1 MRRCHGPSMSESAR
15 HVSLE
20 NNFAGLRRNLEIAV
34 LIPCLNEEHGIAGV
48 VEDFRRAL
56 PGASIYVYDNGSTDR
71 TAEVARQAGA
81 IVCQEPRRGKGN
93 VGRRRFAD
101 VEADVY
107 VMVDGDGTYDAG
119 TAPAMVERLLTDHL
133 DMVIATR
140 LDTEGEIFRK
150 GHKAGNQGF
159 ATLIATL
166 FGRQL
171 TDVFSGY
178 RAMTR
183 RFVKSFP
190 GYSTG
195 FEIETELS
203 VHALSLKIPM
213 VEMPAPF
220 GHRAT
225 GSESKLSTFRDGTRI
240 LRIVFYFL
248 KEVRP
253 LLFFTSLAVI
263 LAIISMALAYPVITT
278 YLETGLV
285 PRFPTAILATGVML
299 IAFLF
304 GACGLILDSVAAMRW
319 EAKRSAYLSEPYPP
333 GRRQPD
339 SRLLDH

>member
-1 MRRCHGPSMSESAR
+1 MSDSKGY
-15 HVSLE
+15 VSLE
-20 NNFAGLRRNLEIAV
+20 EDSTTSDRSLEIAV
-34 LIPCLNEEHGIAGV
+34 LVPCLNEEHGIAGV

-56 PGASIYVYDNGSTDR
+56 PGATIYVYDNGSTDR
-71 TAEVARQAGA
+71 TIEVAREAGA
-81 IVCQEPRRGKGN
+81 IVRQEPRRGKGN
-93 VGRRRFAD
+93 VVRRMFAD
-101 VEADVY
+101 VDADIY
-107 VMVDGDGTYDAG
+107 LMVDGDGTYDAR
-119 TAPAMVERLLTDHL
+119 TAPAMITRLLGDHL

-140 LDTEGEIFRK
+140 FDTEGEMFRK
-150 GHKAGNQGF
+150 GHKAGSHGF

-190 GYSTG
+190 GYSSG

-203 VHALSLKIPM
+203 VHALSLRIPM
-213 VEMPAPF
+213 AEMPAPF
-220 GHRAT
+220 GHRAA
-225 GSESKLSTFRDGTRI
+225 GSESKLNTFRDGTRI

-263 LAIISMALAYPVITT
+263 LAIISLALAYPVIVT

-304 GACGLILDSVAAMRW
+304 GACALILDSVAAMRW
-319 EAKRSAYLSEPYPP
+319 EAKRNAYLSEPLP
-333 GRRQPD
+333 RRALA
-339 SRLLDH
+339 SRFETP

>member
-1 MRRCHGPSMSESAR
+1 MSDSDNHVLVNEKPAASAR
-15 HVSLE
+15 D
-20 NNFAGLRRNLEIAV
+20 LEIAV
-34 LIPCLNEEHGIAGV
+34 LVPCLNEEHGIGGV

-56 PGASIYVYDNGSTDR
+56 PGARIYVYDNGSTDR
-71 TAEVARQAGA
+71 TIDVARAAGA
-81 IVCQEPRRGKGN
+81 IVRHEPRRGKGN
-93 VGRRRFAD
+93 VVRRMFAD
-101 VEADVY
+101 VEADIY

-119 TAPAMVERLLTDHL
+119 TAPAMIERLLGDHL

-140 LDTEGEIFRK
+140 LDTQSETFRK

-159 ATLIATL
+159 ARLIATL

-178 RAMTR
+178 RAMSR

-190 GYSTG
+190 GYSSG

-203 VHALSLKIPM
+203 VHALSIRIPM

-220 GHRAT
+220 GHRAP

-253 LLFFTSLAVI
+253 LLFFASLAAI
-263 LAIISMALAYPVITT
+263 LAIISLVLAYPVIAT

-304 GACGLILDSVAAMRW
+304 GACALILDSVAAMRW
-319 EAKRSAYLSEPYPP
+319 EAKRNAYLKEPLTLRPLA
-333 GRRQPD
+333 
-339 SRLLDH
+339 SRFVSR

>member
-1 MRRCHGPSMSESAR
+1 MARLDDMVNSTISHG
-15 HVSLE
+15 
-20 NNFAGLRRNLEIAV
+20 NLDIAV
-34 LIPCLNEEHGIAGV
+34 LVPCLNEEQGIAGV

-56 PGASIYVYDNGSTDR
+56 PSATIYVYDNGSTDR
-71 TAEVARQAGA
+71 TMDVARAAGA
-81 IVCQEPRRGKGN
+81 IVRQEPRRGKGN
-93 VGRRRFAD
+93 VVRRMFAD
-101 VEADVY
+101 IDAEVY
-107 VMVDGDGTYDAG
+107 VMVDGDGTYDAAA
-119 TAPAMVERLLTDHL
+119 APAMIKRLLSDNL

-140 LDTEGEIFRK
+140 LDADGETFRK
-150 GHKAGNQGF
+150 GHRAGNQGF
-159 ATLIATL
+159 ATLIASL

-190 GYSTG
+190 GYSSG

-203 VHALSLKIPM
+203 VHALSLRIPI

-220 GHRAT
+220 GRRAP

-253 LLFFTSLAVI
+253 LLFFATLAGLFALISLI
-263 LAIISMALAYPVITT
+263 LAYPVFVT
-278 YLETGLV
+278 YVETGLV

-304 GACGLILDSVAAMRW
+304 GACALILDSVAAMRW
-319 EAKRSAYLSEPYPP
+319 EAKRNAYLNEPLPP
-333 GRRQPD
+333 GMKAFPFENR
-339 SRLLDH
+339 

>member
-1 MRRCHGPSMSESAR
+1 VIEPRGNALVEEGSATSNR
-15 HVSLE
+15 DLD
-20 NNFAGLRRNLEIAV
+20 IAI
-34 LIPCLNEEHGIAGV
+34 LIPCLNEEHAIAGV

-56 PGASIYVYDNGSTDR
+56 PSAAIYVYDNGSTDH
-71 TAEVARQAGA
+71 TIEVARDAGA
-81 IVCQEPRRGKGN
+81 IVRHEPRRGKGN
-93 VGRRRFAD
+93 VVRRMFAD
-101 VEADVY
+101 IDADVY
-107 VMVDGDGTYDAG
+107 VMVDGDGTYDAA
-119 TAPAMVERLLTDHL
+119 TAPAMIKRLLGENL

-140 LDTEGEIFRK
+140 LEAEGHNFRK
-150 GHKAGNQGF
+150 GHRAGNEGF
-159 ATLIATL
+159 ARLIATL

-190 GYSTG
+190 GYSSG

-203 VHALSLKIPM
+203 VHALSIRIPM

-220 GHRAT
+220 GHRAP

-253 LLFFTSLAVI
+253 LLFFASLAVT
-263 LAIISMALAYPVITT
+263 LAIVSLALAYPVIVT

-299 IAFLF
+299 LAFLF
-304 GACGLILDSVAAMRW
+304 GACALILDSVAAMRW
-319 EAKRSAYLSEPYPP
+319 EAKRNAYLSEPLPP
-333 GRRQPD
+333 RAAA
-339 SRLLDH
+339 SRF

>member
-1 MRRCHGPSMSESAR
+1 MEDSTTSDRD
-15 HVSLE
+15 
-20 NNFAGLRRNLEIAV
+20 LEIAV
-34 LIPCLNEEHGIAGV
+34 LIPCLNEEQGIAGV

-56 PGASIYVYDNGSTDR
+56 PGATIYVYDNGSTDR
-71 TAEVARQAGA
+71 TISVARAAGA
-81 IVCQEPRRGKGN
+81 VVRQEPRRGKGN
-93 VGRRRFAD
+93 VVRRMFAD
-101 VEADVY
+101 VDADVY

-119 TAPAMVERLLTDHL
+119 SAPAMIKRLLGDNL

-140 LDTEGEIFRK
+140 LEAEGETFRK

-159 ATLIATL
+159 ATLIGTL

-171 TDVFSGY
+171 TDIFSGY

-183 RFVKSFP
+183 RLVKSFP
-190 GYSTG
+190 GYSSG

-203 VHALSLKIPM
+203 IHALSLRIPI

-220 GHRAT
+220 GHRAA
-225 GSESKLSTFRDGTRI
+225 GSESKLSTFRDGSRI

-253 LLFFTSLAVI
+253 LLFFASLALIFAVISVLLAVPVI
-263 LAIISMALAYPVITT
+263 LT

-304 GACGLILDSVAAMRW
+304 GACALILDSVAAMRW
-319 EAKRSAYLSEPYPP
+319 EAKRNAYLNEPLPPAVTSSEI
-333 GRRQPD
+333 GIR
-339 SRLLDH
+339 

>member
-1 MRRCHGPSMSESAR
+1 MSTKEESTNSDRALD
-15 HVSLE
+15 V
-20 NNFAGLRRNLEIAV
+20 AV
-34 LIPCLNEEHGIAGV
+34 LVPCLNEEQGIAGV
-48 VEDFRRAL
+48 VEDFRKAL
-56 PGASIYVYDNGSTDR
+56 PGATIYVYDNGSSDR
-71 TAEVARQAGA
+71 TIEVAREAGA
-81 IVCQEPRRGKGN
+81 IVRQEPRRGKGN
-93 VGRRRFAD
+93 VVRRMFAD
-101 VEADVY
+101 VDADIY
-107 VMVDGDGTYDAG
+107 IMVDGDGTYDAG
-119 TAPAMVERLLTDHL
+119 TAPALIERLLGDHL

-140 LDTEGEIFRK
+140 LDTEGSPFRA

-159 ATLIATL
+159 ARLIAAL

-190 GYSTG
+190 GYSSG

-220 GHRAT
+220 GHRAA

-253 LLFFTSLAVI
+253 LLFFTSLAAI
-263 LAIISMALAYPVITT
+263 LGIISLALAYPVITT

-319 EAKRSAYLSEPYPP
+319 EAKRSAYLSESSP
-333 GRRQPD
+333 GAPASRREI
-339 SRLLDH
+339 S

>member
-1 MRRCHGPSMSESAR
+1 MGASGRD
-15 HVSLE
+15 
-20 NNFAGLRRNLEIAV
+20 LEIAV
-34 LIPCLNEEHGIAGV
+34 LVPCLNEEHGIAGV
-48 VEDFRRAL
+48 VADFRRAL
-56 PGASIYVYDNGSTDR
+56 PDATIYVYDNGSTDR
-71 TAEVARQAGA
+71 TIEVAREARA
-81 IVCQEPRRGKGN
+81 IVRQEPRRGKGN
-93 VGRRRFAD
+93 VVRRMFAD
-101 VEADVY
+101 VDADVY
-107 VMVDGDGTYDAG
+107 VMVDGDGTYDAA
-119 TAPAMVERLLTDHL
+119 TAPAMLDRLLAENL

-159 ATLIATL
+159 ARLIAAL

-190 GYSTG
+190 GYSSG

-203 VHALSLKIPM
+203 VHALSMKIPM
-213 VEMPAPF
+213 VEMRAPF
-220 GHRAT
+220 GHRAA
-225 GSESKLSTFRDGTRI
+225 GSESKVSTFRDGTRI

-253 LLFFTSLAVI
+253 LIFFSSLALV
-263 LAIISMALAYPVITT
+263 LAIVSLVLAEPVIAT

-304 GACGLILDSVAAMRW
+304 GACALILDSVAAMRW
-319 EAKRSAYLSEPYPP
+319 EAKRNAYLSEPLPP
-333 GRRQPD
+333 RPL
-339 SRLLDH
+339 SSPFETP

>member
-1 MRRCHGPSMSESAR
+1 MARLNDKESSTTSNR
-15 HVSLE
+15 DLD
-20 NNFAGLRRNLEIAV
+20 IAV
-34 LIPCLNEEHGIAGV
+34 LVPCLNEEQGIAGV

-56 PGASIYVYDNGSTDR
+56 PSATIYVYDNGSTDR
-71 TAEVARQAGA
+71 TMEVARAAGA
-81 IVCQEPRRGKGN
+81 VVRQEPRRGKGN
-93 VGRRRFAD
+93 VVRRMFAD
-101 VEADVY
+101 IDARVY
-107 VMVDGDGTYDAG
+107 VMVDGDGTYDAAA
-119 TAPAMVERLLTDHL
+119 APEMIKRLLNDNL

-140 LDTEGEIFRK
+140 LDADGETFRK
-150 GHKAGNQGF
+150 GHRAGNQGF
-159 ATLIATL
+159 ATLIANL

-190 GYSTG
+190 GYSSG

-203 VHALSLKIPM
+203 VHALSLRIPI

-220 GHRAT
+220 GRRAP

-253 LLFFTSLAVI
+253 LLFFATLALLFALISLV
-263 LAIISMALAYPVITT
+263 LAYPVFVT
-278 YLETGLV
+278 YVETGLV

-304 GACGLILDSVAAMRW
+304 GACALILDSVAAMRW
-319 EAKRSAYLSEPYPP
+319 EAKRSAYLSEPLPP
-333 GRRQPD
+333 GMKEFPFEN
-339 SRLLDH
+339 H

>member
-1 MRRCHGPSMSESAR
+1 M
-15 HVSLE
+15 
-20 NNFAGLRRNLEIAV
+20 
-34 LIPCLNEEHGIAGV
+34 
-48 VEDFRRAL
+48 
-56 PGASIYVYDNGSTDR
+56 
-71 TAEVARQAGA
+71 
-81 IVCQEPRRGKGN
+81 
-93 VGRRRFAD
+93 FAD
-101 VEADVY
+101 VDADVY
-107 VMVDGDGTYDAG
+107 VMVDGDGTYDAA
-119 TAPAMVERLLTDHL
+119 TAPAMIKRLLGENL

-140 LDTEGEIFRK
+140 LEADGEHFRK
-150 GHKAGNQGF
+150 GHRAGNEGF
-159 ATLIATL
+159 ARLIAAL

-190 GYSTG
+190 GYSSG

-203 VHALSLKIPM
+203 VHALSIRIPM
-213 VEMPAPF
+213 VEMAAPF
-220 GHRAT
+220 GHRAR

-253 LLFFTSLAVI
+253 LLFFASLAVI
-263 LAIISMALAYPVITT
+263 LAIISLALAYPVIVT

-304 GACGLILDSVAAMRW
+304 GACALILDSVAAMRW
-319 EAKRSAYLSEPYPP
+319 EAKRNAYLSEPLPP
-333 GRRQPD
+333 KALA
-339 SRLLDH
+339 SRF

>member
-1 MRRCHGPSMSESAR
+1 MSDSAR
-15 HVSLE
+15 YLPLE
-20 NNFAGLRRNLEIAV
+20 KNSTMVDGSLEIAV
-34 LIPCLNEEHGIAGV
+34 LIPCLNEEQGIGGV

-56 PGASIYVYDNGSTDR
+56 PGATIYVYDNGSTDR
-71 TAEVARQAGA
+71 TIDVAREAGA
-81 IVCQEPRRGKGN
+81 IVRQEPRRGKGN
-93 VGRRRFAD
+93 VVRRMFAD
-101 VEADVY
+101 VDADVY
-107 VMVDGDGTYDAG
+107 LMVDGDGTYDGGA
-119 TAPAMVERLLTDHL
+119 APGMIERLLGDHL

-140 LDTEGEIFRK
+140 LDTEGSTFRA

-159 ATLIATL
+159 ARLIAAL

-190 GYSTG
+190 GYSSG

-220 GHRAT
+220 GHRAP

-263 LAIISMALAYPVITT
+263 LAIISLALAYPVITT
-278 YLETGLV
+278 YLDTGLV

-319 EAKRSAYLSEPYPP
+319 EAKRSAYLSESAP
-333 GRRQPD
+333 GAPASRREI
-339 SRLLDH
+339 S